1 MYALR
6 QAFTTMLLALAC
18 TANAETITEDALKR
32 IRVPTT

>member
-18 TANAETITEDALKR
+18 TANAETITGLDCNLVQAER
-32 IRVPTT
+32 